1 MTTVTDFQP
10 SATANPPFQFQATL
24 DGAQYTVSVLWN
36 LFGNRWYI
44 SVSDLTGTLVLFRP
58 LVGSGAKLQGVFT
71 WADGTATAALTAAHN
86 IPVGSVANVEVS
98 DTGLSYDGFWRALAV
113 DTITLT
119 FQLATDPT
127 QYGITGNVSQ
137 DVNLIGG
144 QPSSY
149 DSNGNPLTFFSS
161 TLIYRTSTQQFEV
174 SP

>member
-1 MTTVTDFQP
+1 MTTVTDFSP
-10 SATANPPFQFQATL
+10 SATANPPFQFQPTL
-24 DGAQYTVSVLWN
+24 DGAQYVVTTTFN
-36 LFGNRWYI
+36 IFGNRWYI
-44 SVSDLTGTLVLFRP
+44 NLFDLSGNLLICRP
-58 LVGSGAKLQGVFT
+58 LVGSGAKIQAVLA
-71 WADGTATAALTAAHN
+71 WADWTATAALATPHN
-86 IPVGSVANVEVS
+86 IPVGAVANVEVT
-98 DTGLSYDGFWRALAV
+98 DTGLPYDGFWRALAI
-113 DTITLT
+113 DPLTLT
-119 FQLATDPT
+119 FQLSTDPQ